1 MEASDRTAPLPK
13 GEILFIGSSTIRLWK
28 SLAQDYSEHR
38 VINRG
43 FGGSQI
49 VDATH
54 FAPRLVFPHEPR
66 VILLRSGGND
76 INAGKSPEQVFA
88 EYKDFVA
95 VIHAKLPQ
103 AEIIYIG
110 LAPTVARIK
119 EVEKGNALN
128 ALIRDY
134 AAGNPLLKFVD
145 CADMSVGIDGQPRVD
160 LFLPDKLISTT
171 PAINCSLSVSGRSSR
186 RRRRKTPHLRGRGS
200 DRMGVASRVSSA
212 ETELPSVRF
221 CPHPSNYEL
230 ETHPFGFPPRRRG
243 RLFLG
248 LCFMDDVAV
257 AQSPEVQKQ
266 RRDFGCH
273 QGRRAGTRNLHAAGG
288 CGEHV
293 GRSRHE
299 KD

>member
-1 MEASDRTAPLPK
+1 MKFPPFCSLCILTAVTLFSPLPRAGAEDAKSPPAAGPADRFAKWEKEIAAMEASDRTAPLPK

-49 VDATH
+49 VDAAH

-103 AEIIYIG
+103 TEIIYIG

-160 LFLPDKLISTT
+160 LFLPDKLHFNDAGYTLLAERVRPFLPP
-171 PAINCSLSVSGRSSR
+171 PAKKNA
-186 RRRRKTPHLRGRGS
+186 T
-200 DRMGVASRVSSA
+200 SA
-212 ETELPSVRF
+212 
-221 CPHPSNYEL
+221 
-230 ETHPFGFPPRRRG
+230 G
-243 RLFLG
+243 
-248 LCFMDDVAV
+248 
-257 AQSPEVQKQ
+257 
-266 RRDFGCH
+266 
-273 QGRRAGTRNLHAAGG
+273 QG
-288 CGEHV
+288 
-293 GRSRHE
+293 
-299 KD
+299 K